1 MTEETS
7 VAVKGQ
13 KALSGEVQD
22 VAHVLT
28 LGAHSFACAAHMP
41 IGTMLRLST
50 KDISAFEMYHHLLVK
65 LIAGPKVQ
73 VGLDPLT
80 DAPILEPVAMTAVWD
95 ACDELEPDDVM
106 KAIGA
111 LLDSYTERPT
121 QPESPSASGPPD
133 PADPS

>member
-1 MTEETS
+1 MTQEKSAIEAGKT
-7 VAVKGQ
+7 AVV
-13 KALSGEVQD
+13 GELQD

-28 LGAHSFACAAHMP
+28 LGAHSFPCAQHMP

-73 VGLDPLT
+73 VGLDPIT
-80 DAPILEPVAMTAVWD
+80 DAPILEPAAMTAVWD
-95 ACDELEPDDVM
+95 ACDEMAPDDVM
-106 KAIGA
+106 TAIGA

-121 QPESPSASGPPD
+121 QPESPSVSGPPD